1 MSNRVP
7 FDWATSTVPA
17 AEMTEGPYYG
27 RGGPVRSDIRGDRR
41 GHDLVLAIKVVDAT
55 NGTPI
60 PGCKLDIWHCDAQG
74 RYSGYEFDPDVQP
87 DNVDYRMPDL
97 DEDYLRGAQTTD
109 ADGVAEFLTIFP
121 GWYATR
127 TTHMHLK
134 VFVGDDCI
142 LTTQLYV
149 AEQQLDRIYGT
160 EEEYRRKVERD
171 THNKTDIVLAKAQNS
186 IEGCW
191 IELFEESGRLR
202 GESVLAVDPSA
213 RSMRK
218 EVPKGFR
225 PPVGGMAHDKPV
237 R

>member
-7 FDWATSTVPA
+7 FDWATSIVPA

-27 RGGPVRSDIRGDRR
+27 RGGPERSDIRGDRSGR
-41 GHDLVLAIKVVDAT
+41 DLVLAIKVVDAAT
-55 NGTPI
+55 GAPL
-60 PGCKLDIWHCDAQG
+60 PAAKVDLWHCDAQG
-74 RYSGYEFDPDVQP
+74 RYSGYDFDPDAQP
-87 DNVDYRMPDL
+87 ENVDYQMPDH
-97 DEDYLRGAQTTD
+97 DEDYLRGAQTTN
-109 ADGVAEFLTIFP
+109 AEGVVEFLTIFP

-134 VFVGDDCI
+134 VFLGGHCI
-142 LTTQLYV
+142 LTSQLYV
-149 AEQQLDRIYGT
+149 AEQQLDRIYGAQ
-160 EEEYRRKVERD
+160 EYKRKVERD
-171 THNKTDIVLAKAQNS
+171 THNKTDTVLAKTQSS

-191 IELFEESGRLR
+191 VELFEEGGRLK

-213 RSMRK
+213 RSVRK